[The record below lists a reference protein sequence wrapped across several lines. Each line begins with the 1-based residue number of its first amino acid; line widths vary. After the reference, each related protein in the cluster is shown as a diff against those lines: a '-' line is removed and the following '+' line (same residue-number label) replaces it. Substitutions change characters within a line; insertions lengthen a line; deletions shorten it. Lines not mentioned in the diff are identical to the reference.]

1 MTGKVV
7 DWENGE
13 TMDQMTDSFGAWDYT
28 VFGILLAMSSAIGI
42 YFAWKDRQ
50 NKDEKNYALGGQ
62 KFSAW
67 PVALSL
73 TATSISAVT
82 MMGSPSEYY
91 VYGSTMAWGLIA
103 ELVGSDKNIRS
114 DFTSKDSDFYLKQ
127 GCAFAAWIYVP
138 VYYNLGVTSIN
149 EYIDLRFGNMT
160 RLVMTII
167 ALIQARVQTSHE
179 TFILYDNARII

>member
-1 MTGKVV
+1 MKGSVTGKVV

-103 ELVGSDKNIRS
+103 ELVGLGQEKLLNFISENS
-114 DFTSKDSDFYLKQ
+114 DFLTKNKGVHL
-127 GCAFAAWIYVP
+127 P
-138 VYYNLGVTSIN
+138 LGFMFQFIIIWVLHRSMNILTC
-149 EYIDLRFGNMT
+149 DLE
-160 RLVMTII
+160 
-167 ALIQARVQTSHE
+167 A
-179 TFILYDNARII
+179 